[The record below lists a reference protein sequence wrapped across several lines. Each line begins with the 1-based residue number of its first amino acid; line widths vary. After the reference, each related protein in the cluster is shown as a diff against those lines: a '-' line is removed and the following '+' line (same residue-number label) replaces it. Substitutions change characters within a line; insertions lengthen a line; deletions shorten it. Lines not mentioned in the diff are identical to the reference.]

1 MKENS
6 RKKIII
12 VGPAY
17 PYRGGPS
24 TYVSYLYRTLNTRFD
39 VKVINYTL
47 LYPDFLFPGTTQ
59 FDQSK
64 STALRVPSERLI
76 NSISPLNWIKTASR
90 IKKEKADLVVFDWW
104 QPFFGP
110 CHYTISLLLKKQYKG
125 KILFITENFIS
136 HESRFVDS
144 FLTRLGLSNAD
155 IFLALSDVV
164 YTELQK
170 IAGRRKIYRSTLPPF
185 DCYIADNNFDR
196 ETSRKELQIQTND
209 KVLLF
214 FGYVRKYKGLDL
226 LIAALPMALKQF
238 PELKLFIVGEFY
250 DDVSSYSEQIK
261 KLELQ
266 NTVTLI
272 NRFIPNEE
280 VGRYYTAADVVVLPY
295 RSATQSAVLNVSY
308 SFRKPV
314 IAANVGG
321 LGEFIRD
328 NYTGIIV
335 EPGSP
340 EAISKGIVRFFQSE
354 KIIDFKSNIE
364 NYLSSSDFS
373 NLPELFEKIIDDADA
388 SGIDR
393 EKD

>member
-1 MKENS
+1 MKETS

-24 TYVSYLYRTLNTRFD
+24 TYVSYLYRTLSTRFD

-64 STALRVPSERLI
+64 STSFRIPSERLI
-76 NSISPLNWIKTASR
+76 NSISPVNWIKTASR

-110 CHYTISLLLKKQYKG
+110 CHYTISLFLKRHYEG
-125 KILFITENFIS
+125 RILFITENFIS
-136 HESRFVDS
+136 HESRFIDS

-164 YTELQK
+164 YSELKK

-185 DCYIADNNFDR
+185 DCYIADNNFDM
-196 ETSRKELQIQTND
+196 ETSRKELNIQAND

-226 LIAALPMALKQF
+226 LIAAMPQALKHI
-238 PELKLFIVGEFY
+238 PELKLFVVGEFY
-250 DDVSSYSEQIK
+250 DDVSSYLEQIK
-261 KLELQ
+261 SLGLQ
-266 NTVTLI
+266 KTVTLI
-272 NRFIPNEE
+272 NRFVPNEE
-280 VGRYYTAADVVVLPY
+280 VGKYYNASDAVVLPY

-321 LGEFIRD
+321 LGEFIKD

-340 EAISKGIVRFFQSE
+340 EHFSKGIIRFFE
-354 KIIDFKSNIE
+354 LERDIDFKSNIE
-364 NYLSSSDFS
+364 KYLSSSDF
-373 NLPELFEKIIDDADA
+373 NKLPELFERIIEEAEGKRNEAGRD
-388 SGIDR
+388 
-393 EKD
+393 